1 MSEPSAP
8 PVAAPRA
15 RRISRINGVGLWALY
30 RRELKRFTRD
40 YVDSLLG
47 PVVTNL
53 LFMAVFRLALGDNA
67 WTVPGIALAD
77 FVAPALVMFAVAE
90 RALTATSGSLLY
102 DKHTGA
108 LADVL
113 MAPLTALEL
122 TLGYAFAAGSAG
134 LVTGLAVALALA
146 PFAHFA
152 LVDPA
157 ALLLFAAAGALLFA
171 FLGVLVGLWSTR
183 WDHYT
188 TAHTFLFIPP
198 AYFSGMFFPV
208 AGLPDVAQRL
218 VALNPF
224 FYALDGLRGG
234 MIGWREAD
242 PLLGAAVLLGCNL
255 AVGALAWRLV
265 AKGWRI
271 KA

>member
-1 MSEPSAP
+1 MSEAP
-8 PVAAPRA
+8 ALRLAAPRA
-15 RRISRINGVGLWALY
+15 RRIGWINGIGLWSLY
-30 RRELKRFTRD
+30 RRELKRFAKD
-40 YVDSLLG
+40 FVDGLLG

-53 LFMAVFRLALGDNA
+53 LFMAVFRLALGDSA
-67 WTVPGIALAD
+67 WTVPGIALGD
-77 FVAPALVMFAVAE
+77 FVAPALIMFAIAE
-90 RALTATSGSLLY
+90 RALTATSGSILF

-122 TLGYAFAAGSAG
+122 VLGYGLAAASAG
-134 LVTGLAVALALA
+134 LLTGLAVALALA
-146 PFAHFA
+146 PFAHYA
-152 LVDPA
+152 LVGPA
-157 ALLLFAAAGALLFA
+157 ELLLFAAAGSLLFG
-171 FLGVLVGLWSTR
+171 FLGVVVGLWSTR

-208 AGLPDVAQRL
+208 AGLPGFAQGL

-224 FYALDGLRGG
+224 FYALDGMRGG
-234 MIGWREAD
+234 MTGWREAD
-242 PLLGAAVLLGCNL
+242 PMLGAAVLLGCNL
-255 AVGALAWRLV
+255 AVGTLAWRLV
-265 AKGWRI
+265 ARGWRI